1 MKKIPIVSKGGE
13 LPRYQTSGSSG
24 MDVRAYL
31 PDGDL
36 VLEPGDRY
44 PVPTGLFFALPE
56 GYEAQVRARSGL
68 ALKYGIGLPNG
79 VGTIDSDYR
88 GELKVLLINW
98 GKEPFTIRSGD
109 RIAQLVITRYETVEW
124 EPVGTLDET
133 VRGDGGFGSTGK

>member
-1 MKKIPIVSKGGE
+1 MRVKIVSNSGDV
-13 LPRYQTSGSSG
+13 PRYQTAGSSG
-24 MDVRAYL
+24 MDLRAYL
-31 PDGDL
+31 PDGEI

-44 PVPTGLFFALPE
+44 PVPTGLFLAIPK

-98 GKEPFTIRSGD
+98 GKEPFTIRDGD
-109 RIAQLVITRYETVEW
+109 RIAQLVFARYETVEW
-124 EPVGTLDET
+124 EAVESLDET
-133 VRGDGGFGSTGK
+133 DRGTGGFGSTGT

>member
-1 MKKIPIVSKGGE
+1 MNVKIVSKSGQV
-13 LPRYQTSGSSG
+13 PHYQTKGSSG

-44 PVPTGLFFALPE
+44 PVPTGLFFAVPE
-56 GYEAQVRARSGL
+56 GCEAQVRARSGL

-98 GKEPFTIRSGD
+98 GKEPFVIRNGD
-109 RIAQLVITRYETVEW
+109 RIAQLVFARYESVEW
-124 EPVGTLDET
+124 ELTETLDET
-133 VRGDGGFGSTGK
+133 DRGTGGFVSTGK